1 MNTPFFYKEVYTQL
15 GTMGIVWSNGNRSL
29 FIERILLPNEVFG
42 ENPLT
47 DRIRTLNGNRVIVRA
62 KQQVPKA
69 ISEIENILY
78 CCIQGKGTGADL
90 GIFNFT
96 QCSDFQKA
104 VLFAEYRV
112 PPGWITTYGRI
123 ADKIGRPGSARA
135 VGRALAMNPFPLI
148 IPCHRAVRASG
159 ELGGYRGGVQ
169 MKQAL
174 LEHEGVRFTKYGQ
187 VLMNKVY

>member
-15 GTMGIVWSNGNRSL
+15 GTMGIVWINRGRAL
-29 FIERILLPNEVFG
+29 LIERILLPNEVSG

-47 DRIRTLNGNRVIVRA
+47 GRIRTLNGKKVIMTA

-69 ISEIENILY
+69 ISEIEDILY
-78 CCIQGKGTGADL
+78 CCIEGTGADL

-123 ADKIGRPGSARA
+123 ASKIGKPGSARA
-135 VGRALAMNPFPLI
+135 VGMALAANPFPLI

-169 MKQAL
+169 MKRTL
-174 LEHEGVRFTKYGQ
+174 LEHEGVRFAESGR
-187 VLMNKVY
+187 VLMDRVY